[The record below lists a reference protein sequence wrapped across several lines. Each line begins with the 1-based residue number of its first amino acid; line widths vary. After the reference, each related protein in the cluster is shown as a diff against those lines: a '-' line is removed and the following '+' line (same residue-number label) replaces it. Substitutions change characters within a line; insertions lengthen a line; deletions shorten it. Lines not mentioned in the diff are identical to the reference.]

1 MPIRTIIIDDHRLFN
16 DGLSLILRESPD
28 FEVVQQT
35 FDSRRAYDDCRRHR
49 PELVLV
55 DYNMPYLDGQEVVR
69 QLKQLPHPC
78 KLVVISMYAE
88 KREINQFK
96 ALGVDGY
103 LAKTVPAEE
112 LRQALRQIMAGQTV
126 LEKTQSTLV
135 PTQGG
140 DYFHLRQQL
149 TRREIEILRLVGKEL
164 TTEEIAERLCL
175 SFYTVQT
182 HRKNI
187 SQKLPFTGGKEFY
200 DFLES
205 LD

>member
-16 DGLSLILRESPD
+16 DGLSLILKESPD

-35 FDSRRAYDDCRRHR
+35 FDSRRAFDDCRRHR
-49 PELVLV
+49 PDLVLV
-55 DYNMPYLDGQEVVR
+55 DYNMPHLDGLAVVQ
-69 QLKQLPHPC
+69 QLKGLPKPA

-88 KREINQFK
+88 KREVARFR

-112 LRQALRQIMAGQTV
+112 LRHALRQVMAGQTV
-126 LEKTQSTLV
+126 LEKAQPAPLPPQV
-135 PTQGG
+135 G

-149 TRREIEILRLVGKEL
+149 TRREIEILRLVGQDL
-164 TTEEIAERLCL
+164 TTEEIAERLSL

-187 SQKLPFTGGKEFY
+187 SQKLPFTGGKDFY

-205 LD
+205 LT